1 MVGVIHDSGTDLG
14 RVLASGPQASVE
26 PLISDIPLHGQDLG
40 AFGGTLL
47 GQGVHLRVQLRIHY
61 HSIY

>member
-1 MVGVIHDSGTDLG
+1 VVGVIPDNGIDVG
-14 RVLASGPQASVE
+14 RVLASGPQAPVE

-47 GQGVHLRVQLRIHY
+47 GQGVHL
-61 HSIY
+61 